1 MTKKKLT
8 VWVFQDGEFLPID
21 SCQKKLRTWK
31 LVENLRKHGH
41 NIVWWASTFDH
52 FNKKNRFS
60 EDTSTLVEEGFEIR
74 LLNCGSYKKNI
85 SFARLLHHVRLGKK
99 LWQAC
104 NALDPK
110 PDIII
115 ASYPIIEFSIVAEKI
130 NKKFDI
136 PFIIDIRDLWPD
148 TFKMLFPKWS
158 GFLLDVAFL
167 PYNRTIRKRFR
178 TAQKIVAINKSCLE
192 WGLQKAQRLS
202 DNLDQ
207 DIIYLGAD
215 EQEKSSESIE
225 KLDAIPKDKVIY
237 SHLGSLGKLYEVE
250 LILEA
255 AEILAKEKSNVHF
268 VIAGN
273 GIKKRLIECRS
284 STLPNVTYLGWLNK
298 DQCSA
303 VMERTSVMLLMCKNL
318 ALPNK
323 FYDAG
328 FYHKPMIVSSLG
340 ATEEIIIEPNIRE
353 LYEHGNVSSFII
365 AVKNLLS
372 LDKREKMSAHFEKLY
387 KEKYN
392 HETIYSKYVS
402 LIEQAAGL

>member
-1 MTKKKLT
+1 M
-8 VWVFQDGEFLPID
+8 
-21 SCQKKLRTWK
+21 
-31 LVENLRKHGH
+31 
-41 NIVWWASTFDH
+41 WWTSTFDH

-60 EDTSTLVEEGFEIR
+60 EDTSILVEEGFEIR

-148 TFKMLFPKWS
+148 TFKMLLPKWS
-158 GFLLDVAFL
+158 SFLLDVAFF

-178 TAQKIVAINKSCLE
+178 AAQKIVAINKSCLE
-192 WGLQKAQRLS
+192 WGLQKVQCLS

-207 DIIYLGAD
+207 DIVYLGAD
-215 EQEKSSESIE
+215 EQKNSIESIE

-250 LILEA
+250 LILKA
-255 AEILAKEKSNVHF
+255 AEILAKEKDSNVHF

-273 GIKKRLIECRS
+273 GIKKSLIERRS

-298 DQCSA
+298 EQCSA
-303 VMERTSVMLLMCKNL
+303 VMERTSVMLMMCKNS

-323 FYDAG
+323 FYDAI
-328 FYHKPMIVSSLG
+328 FYHKALIVSSLG
-340 ATEEIIIEPNIRE
+340 AAEEIIIEPNIRE
-353 LYEHGNVSSFII
+353 IYEYGNVLSFIA
-365 AVKNLLS
+365 AVKNLLPI
-372 LDKREKMSAHFEKLY
+372 DKRQKISDHCKKLY

-392 HETIYSKYVS
+392 HEAIYSKYVS
-402 LIEQAAGL
+402 LIERAAGL

>member
-1 MTKKKLT
+1 M
-8 VWVFQDGEFLPID
+8 PID
-21 SCQKKLRTWK
+21 SSQKKLRTWK

-41 NIVWWASTFDH
+41 NVVWWTSTFDH

-60 EDTSTLVEEGFEIR
+60 EDTSILVEEGFEIR

-85 SFARLLHHVRLGKK
+85 SFARFLHHMRLGKK

-104 NALDPK
+104 NDLDPK

-148 TFKMLFPKWS
+148 TFKMLFPKWGS
-158 GFLLDVAFL
+158 FLLDVAFL
-167 PYNRTIRKRFR
+167 PYNRAIKKCFYS
-178 TAQKIVAINKSCLE
+178 AQKIVAVNKAYLE
-192 WGLQKAQRLS
+192 WGLKKAQRFS
-202 DNLDQ
+202 NDFDQ
-207 DIIYLGAD
+207 DVIYLGSD
-215 EQEKSSESIE
+215 EQKYLIESIE
-225 KLDAIPKDKVIY
+225 KLDAIPRGKVIY
-237 SHLGSLGKLYEVE
+237 SHFGSLGKLYEVE

-255 AEILAKEKSNVHF
+255 AGILAKEKSNAHF
-268 VIAGN
+268 VIAGH
-273 GIKKRLIECRS
+273 GIKKSLIECRS

-298 DQCSA
+298 KQCSA
-303 VMERTSVMLLMCKNL
+303 VMERTSVMLLMYKNL
-318 ALPNK
+318 SLPNK
-323 FYDAG
+323 FYDAV

-392 HETIYSKYVS
+392 HEAIYSKYVS
-402 LIEQAAGL
+402 LIERVAGL